1 MRNRDRQINIRLSE
15 PEFNRLIHNAE
26 KANLSV
32 STYLR
37 SLIEGNSPKENPP
50 LAYYQLM
57 NKLEWINDQFKDCYC
72 THLSG
77 RDDSSDLLDKNML
90 EYRKLLLE
98 IQAAVL
104 LPEKIKGSLK
114 IGID

>member
-1 MRNRDRQINIRLSE
+1 MRNRDHQINIRLSA
-15 PEFNRLIHNAE
+15 PEINKLTHNAK

-32 STYLR
+32 SAYLR

-57 NKLEWINDQFKDCYC
+57 DRLEKINGQFQLFTDLSRKDES
-72 THLSG
+72 LNV
-77 RDDSSDLLDKNML
+77 LDKNML

-104 LPEKIKGSLK
+104 LPEKVKT
-114 IGID
+114 

>member
-1 MRNRDRQINIRLSE
+1 MRNRDHQINIRLSASE
-15 PEFNRLIHNAE
+15 LNRLVHNA
-26 KANLSV
+26 KIANLSI

-57 NKLEWINDQFKDCYC
+57 DRLEKISDQFKFQND
-72 THLSG
+72 LA
-77 RDDSSDLLDKNML
+77 RENDSAEFLNKNML

-104 LPEKIKGSLK
+104 LPEKSQVLYKAGV
-114 IGID
+114 D